1 MKVCNLIAFAG
12 GVLVGGAAVWLMT
25 SEKGKEFRKGLKEK
39 FKEAKEGAM
48 LQTGKCGQ
56 EYAEAGTE
64 NGN

>member
-1 MKVCNLIAFAG
+1 M
-12 GVLVGGAAVWLMT
+12 GGAAVWLMT